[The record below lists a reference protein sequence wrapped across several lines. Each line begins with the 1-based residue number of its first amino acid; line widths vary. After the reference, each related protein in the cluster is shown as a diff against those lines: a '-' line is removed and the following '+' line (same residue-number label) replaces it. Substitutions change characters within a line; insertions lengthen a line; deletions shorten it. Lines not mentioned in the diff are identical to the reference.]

1 MGSERGCPSPRF
13 VPDEAPLGGGP
24 VRGLPRTPESID
36 RSGYGQGGTHPLRAL
51 MFESSVVVFLARFGG
66 TAHTPCPLSPR
77 RDPRHLRAKAKC
89 WYPSHIDEH
98 QSRFGSVL
106 CATPE
111 HPPGGSSSQPLIP
124 FQRPHSSFF
133 WLKPSRFRTRLMVES
148 LRLLPVSSAPKS
160 GASQRRWPP
169 GVFVCTSSSRSL
181 CVVSGPPFR
190 GPAASPSWLERG
202 PSTSEPCVAFD

>member
-1 MGSERGCPSPRF
+1 MSITTIF
-13 VPDEAPLGGGP
+13 VPDEAALGGGP

-51 MFESSVVVFLARFGG
+51 MFESSVVVFLLRFGG

-77 RDPRHLRAKAKC
+77 RETRHLRAKAKC
-89 WYPSHIDEH
+89 WYPSHIETNTRAALAPSCAPH
-98 QSRFGSVL
+98 QHL
-106 CATPE
+106 
-111 HPPGGSSSQPLIP
+111 PGGSSSQPLIP

-160 GASQRRWPP
+160 GASQRDGGRRA
-169 GVFVCTSSSRSL
+169 FL
-181 CVVSGPPFR
+181 CVRPLR
-190 GPAASPSWLERG
+190 GAS
-202 PSTSEPCVAFD
+202 A